1 VVRRLFEPSNAAILS
16 NYFALGLLLKLPFV
30 ALRESLRHEL
40 GASPAT
46 QSLVLGVIVSLP
58 WSLKIPIAFMSD
70 VLPLCGMRRKPYMLI
85 GSLLCATMWAAT
97 GRGIGGH
104 SLGAF
109 GALAFLATLGML
121 ICDVMADA
129 VVVERMREI
138 ETPQTKG
145 AIQSACWVARFAG
158 SIGGLLLGGGLL
170 TAEVLSP
177 RGVFTLTALVPL
189 VIVVPPLVLMEDAS
203 ARRGESGA
211 ATATASDG
219 ASLLATAKA
228 RAALIWSTVTL
239 VSVWQPMLFVF
250 AYAATPRSTD
260 AFANFLLGPLS
271 FSDAAYAQILAA
283 GYVAQIGGSVLYSSV
298 LAKMERRRMF
308 ALVITAAFFLTLTQ
322 LVLITGA
329 NRAWGVSDY
338 VFAFGDE
345 VVNDAAAFLIQMPIF
360 VMCAELCPVGVEGSI
375 FALTTTVNNVGV
387 TVSGALGG
395 ALTAAFGVTL
405 EDFSHLAALCT
416 ATAFASLIPLALLP
430 LVRGVPPAAPPP
442 RRGGTD
448 AAGDLDGAADT
459 SDDHESGERRDG
471 ARFHRGDI
479 AMYSVYA
486 LGAAEGRWVEVD
498 IVAVHIDDYT
508 IRLRGGAGDGSAA
521 SERQTVRSRLR
532 LRSAADAA
540 RTRRSRGGGV
550 LLLGA
555 VGVGLAYSV
564 GSAIIAIARAASA

>member
-1 VVRRLFEPSNAAILS
+1 MDARPAPHTRLGVVRRLLEPSNAVILS

-58 WSLKIPIAFMSD
+58 WSLKIPIAFVSD

-85 GSLLCATMWAAT
+85 GSLLCSTMWAAT

-104 SLGAF
+104 SLSAF

-129 VVVERMREI
+129 VVVERMRVI
-138 ETPQTKG
+138 ETPHTKG

-203 ARRGESGA
+203 ARHLEGGA
-211 ATATASDG
+211 AAATASDAMTAPGG
-219 ASLLATAKA
+219 AGLLATAKA
-228 RAALIWSTVTL
+228 RARLIWSTVTL
-239 VSVWQPMLFVF
+239 ISVWQPMLFVF

-283 GYVAQIGGSVLYSSV
+283 GYLAQIGGSLLYSGV

-322 LVLITGA
+322 LILITGA
-329 NRAWGVSDY
+329 NRAWGISDY

-345 VVNDAAAFLIQMPIF
+345 VSLFLF
-360 VMCAELCPVGVEGSI
+360 Y
-375 FALTTTVNNVGV
+375 
-387 TVSGALGG
+387 
-395 ALTAAFGVTL
+395 
-405 EDFSHLAALCT
+405 
-416 ATAFASLIPLALLP
+416 LP
-430 LVRGVPPAAPPP
+430 LHFVRILLTMLTRSPYY
-442 RRGGTD
+442 
-448 AAGDLDGAADT
+448 L
-459 SDDHESGERRDG
+459 
-471 ARFHRGDI
+471 
-479 AMYSVYA
+479 YSF
-486 LGAAEGRWVEVD
+486 
-498 IVAVHIDDYT
+498 ISPT
-508 IRLRGGAGDGSAA
+508 
-521 SERQTVRSRLR
+521 TP
-532 LRSAADAA
+532 LRSA
-540 RTRRSRGGGV
+540 TRWSTTPLRFSSKCRSSSC
-550 LLLGA
+550 A
-555 VGVGLAYSV
+555 PNSV
-564 GSAIIAIARAASA
+564 PWASKDRSLR